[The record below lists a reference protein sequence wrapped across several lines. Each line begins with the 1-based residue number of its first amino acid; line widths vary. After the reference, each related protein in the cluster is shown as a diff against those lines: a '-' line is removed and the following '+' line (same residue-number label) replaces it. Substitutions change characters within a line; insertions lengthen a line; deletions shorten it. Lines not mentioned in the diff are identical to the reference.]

1 MTRGV
6 RALGW
11 TLVVLS
17 AAALAVLWL
26 LDTVTVLHTRSALLL
41 IAATFI
47 PWIWL
52 PMLTG
57 LAGLAIAL
65 RGGLRLIAI
74 GVLVATSVFW
84 LTRGFHDPDP
94 KLDQHEPDFTLAV
107 LNVQYGGASVE
118 DFIAEVAASDVVV
131 VIEYTPGFEL
141 GLERAGF
148 FEEFPHRVGSVREDA
163 GGTMIL
169 ARTPLTEIERLDT
182 GFDNILV
189 ESTID
194 GATWRIAGIHAV
206 PPHYR
211 ADAWASDGEK
221 IRDMVARHDDG
232 RLLLA
237 GDFNAIEQHHIM
249 RELDGVTNAMAGP
262 SGVDAWRPTWPVHD
276 VVPPFARIDHVLHSD
291 DVTMPRPV
299 TFEVPGTDHLGL
311 VVHPAAS

>member
-1 MTRGV
+1 MRAG

-11 TLVVLS
+11 ILAIVS

-26 LDTVTVLHTRSALLL
+26 LDSVTVLHTRSAVLLVV
-41 IAATFI
+41 ATFI
-47 PWIWL
+47 PWMWL
-52 PMLTG
+52 PMVTG
-57 LAGLAIAL
+57 LAGLSLAL
-65 RGGLRLIAI
+65 RGGLRLAAV
-74 GVLVATSVFW
+74 GVLVAVSAFW
-84 LTRGFHDPDP
+84 LVRGFHDPGP
-94 KLDQHEPDFTLAV
+94 KLDEHDPDFTLAV
-107 LNVQYGGASVE
+107 LNVQYGRASVE
-118 DFIAEVAASDVVV
+118 EFAAQVGASDVVV
-131 VIEYTPGFEL
+131 VIEYTPAFEL
-141 GLERAGF
+141 GLERAEF

-189 ESTID
+189 ETTID
-194 GATWRIAGIHAV
+194 GATWKVAGIHAV

-211 ADAWASDGEK
+211 ADAWAADGEE

-249 RELDGVTNAMAGP
+249 RELGGVTNAMAGP
-262 SGVDAWRPTWPVHD
+262 PGVDAWRPTWPVHD

-291 DVTMPRPV
+291 DVSMPRPV